1 MKEDIIEMFLFF
13 YHLDS
18 LSPYDKVEKTLYIC
32 RFYLYHCDIFIT
44 GEGVA
49 YPGMTH
55 ASVVTIAP
63 SGTVKGTLFGNVA
76 VT

>member
-44 GEGVA
+44 GEGA
-49 YPGMTH
+49 LGMTH
-55 ASVVTIAP
+55 ASVVTISP